1 MPKPTAEEIIKAL
14 GKLASCFSIPASD
27 DSHYV
32 NVVKPVGEVE
42 MAYLE
47 ALDILMRY
55 HHA

>member
-1 MPKPTAEEIIKAL
+1 VPKPTAEEIIKAL